1 MIKTVKINKEQ
12 ELTLSNNLAWA
23 TIYKDQFG
31 HDIIPDIMPLMSAA
45 IRLIKEMA
53 AYTDMNE
60 IVKNTDFETIQET
73 LIELCAFQF
82 TDVLNLVWAFNK
94 AYDEN
99 IDPPEKWVRQFD
111 EFPLDVIVPAM
122 FELLTKG
129 LISSKNLKSLR
140 AKKAAKA

>member
-99 IDPPEKWVRQFD
+99 IDPPDKWVRQFD

-140 AKKAAKA
+140 AKKTTKA

>member
-140 AKKAAKA
+140 AKKTTKA

>member
-111 EFPLDVIVPAM
+111 EVPLDVIVPAM

>member
-45 IRLIKEMA
+45 IRLIKEMT

-140 AKKAAKA
+140 AKKATKA

>member
-140 AKKAAKA
+140 AKKATKA

>member
-111 EFPLDVIVPAM
+111 EVPLDVIVPAM

-140 AKKAAKA
+140 AKKATKA

>member
-99 IDPPEKWVRQFD
+99 IDPPEKWVRQFN

-140 AKKAAKA
+140 AKKATKA